1 MICKSD
7 NCHFWLFNECIK
19 KNVEIIE
26 GHCPHYKGG
35 EIKAKDVFILPVVNT
50 WEIFD
55 ARTRYVTVAKG
66 HLLDVLASH
75 YTEPNMSVYA
85 SSVKMRKKK
94 YKYPYSFD
102 MRLYLDFIDQSI
114 YAMYL
119 ELLLLDYLDGS
130 LYTITQMNSNGKFVH
145 IKGELK

>member
-7 NCHFWLFNECIK
+7 ECHFWLFNECIK
-19 KNVEIIE
+19 KDVEIIA
-26 GHCPHYKGG
+26 GGCPWYRQG
-35 EIKAKDVFILPVVNT
+35 ELLVADAFPFPVVNT
-50 WEIFD
+50 WELFS
-55 ARTRYVTVAKG
+55 ARTQCYTVAKG

-85 SSVKMRKKK
+85 SSVKMKKK
-94 YKYPYSFD
+94 SYYQPSSFD
-102 MRLYLDFIDQSI
+102 MNIYLGFIDKSI

-119 ELLLLDYLDGS
+119 ELLLLDYLSDS
-130 LYTITQMNSNGKFVH
+130 LYTITQMNSNGNFVH